1 MACWNR
7 TDVYEDL
14 RSTTEEARE
23 VKIPLW
29 DQRIAAYLVRPLV
42 STPVSPN
49 HVTTVSLIC
58 SLAGAVLLAMGDRSA
73 ENWGAG
79 LFMLGRF
86 LDHFDGELARQSGKT
101 SRFGYVYDYVAGC
114 LSYSALFLA
123 LGIGMRDGLIGAWSI
138 GLGVLSA
145 PIILTT
151 TLLALKL
158 SDEAGGDGDDYP
170 VFAGFELEDGIYLIG
185 PIVWLG
191 WIEPFFLLGSVGV
204 ILFGLW
210 TGYRYVNSRP
220 QGLT

>member
-1 MACWNR
+1 M
-7 TDVYEDL
+7 
-14 RSTTEEARE
+14 
-23 VKIPLW
+23 KIELW
-29 DQRIAAYLVRPLV
+29 DQRIAGYLVRPLV
-42 STPVSPN
+42 NMPVTPN
-49 HVTTVSLIC
+49 HVTTVSLLL
-58 SLAGAVLLAMGDRSA
+58 SLAGAGCFATGDAVLA
-73 ENWGAG
+73 NWGAG

-123 LGIGMRDGLIGAWSI
+123 LGIGLRDGLIGGGSI
-138 GLGVLSA
+138 ALGILTA

-151 TLLALKL
+151 TLLALRL

-191 WIEPFFLLGSVGV
+191 WVEPFFLLGAAGV
-204 ILFGLW
+204 LLFGLW
-210 TGYRYVNSRP
+210 TGYRYLR
-220 QGLT
+220 GR

>member
-1 MACWNR
+1 MK
-7 TDVYEDL
+7 T
-14 RSTTEEARE
+14 
-23 VKIPLW
+23 PLW

-42 STPVSPN
+42 DTSVTPN
-49 HVTTVSLIC
+49 QVTTVSLLF
-58 SLAGAVLLAMGDRSA
+58 SLAGAALLATGDRSA

-123 LGIGMRDGLIGAWSI
+123 LGIGMRDGLIGPWSI
-138 GLGVLSA
+138 GLGILSA
-145 PIILTT
+145 PIILAT

-158 SDEAGGDGDDYP
+158 ADDGDDDDYP
-170 VFAGFELEDGIYLIG
+170 IFAGFELEDGIYLIG

-191 WIEPFFLLGSVGV
+191 WIEPFFLCGSIGV
-204 ILFGLW
+204 VLFGIW
-210 TGYRYVNSRP
+210 TGYRYLR
-220 QGLT
+220 T